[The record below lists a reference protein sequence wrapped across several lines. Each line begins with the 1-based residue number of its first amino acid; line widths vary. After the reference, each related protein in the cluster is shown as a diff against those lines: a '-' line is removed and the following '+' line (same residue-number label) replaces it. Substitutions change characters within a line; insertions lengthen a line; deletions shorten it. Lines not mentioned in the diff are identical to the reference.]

1 MEDMPVGF
9 RFYPTEEELVSFY
22 LGNKLRGER
31 PDIDLVIPVV
41 NIYLHRPWELPQLAG
56 VASYGDDEQW
66 FYFMPGPENIA
77 RGGKPNRLT
86 TEGYWKA
93 TGCPS
98 LVFSINNRVI
108 GEKRTMV
115 FYTGRAPNGTKTEW
129 KINEYKAV
137 HGEASAS
144 APLSDLELRQEFSL
158 CRLYKKP
165 KCDRAFDRRPLSVTA
180 VRRRIAQQPP
190 PQPPPDSV
198 QTTAMIL
205 PQQDNNNPPANE
217 MTGAG
222 NISPAPEDAVIPSNN
237 AMGTQVF
244 WDNFTPIWDWE
255 DCFNLL

>member
-31 PDIDLVIPVV
+31 PDIGL
-41 NIYLHRPWELPQLAG
+41 LAG

-137 HGEASAS
+137 HGAASAS

-165 KCDRAFDRRPLSVTA
+165 KCDRAFDRRPLGATA

-190 PQPPPDSV
+190 PQPPQDSV
-198 QTTAMIL
+198 QMAAMIL
-205 PQQDNNNPPANE
+205 PQQDNNPSANE
-217 MTGAG
+217 MNGAG
-222 NISPAPEDAVIPSNN
+222 NSSPAPGDAVIPSNN

-244 WDNFTPIWDWE
+244 WDNLTPIWDWE